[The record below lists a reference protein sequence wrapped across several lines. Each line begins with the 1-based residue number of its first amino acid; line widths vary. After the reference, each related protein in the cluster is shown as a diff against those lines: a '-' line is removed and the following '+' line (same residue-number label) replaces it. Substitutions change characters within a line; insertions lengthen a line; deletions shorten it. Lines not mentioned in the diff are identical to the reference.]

1 VKSSEKIRDLE
12 RVYINLDE
20 FSDKPWVLTGPQE
33 QKVLDKIKDAGE
45 PVNKISQ
52 QILQGM
58 KSGDNAVLFVEVL
71 NWDETVQICSPAN
84 NKKYEVESELIE
96 PIVLGDGI
104 GRYEPPRTDLGVI
117 YPYDQNAG
125 QTTIIPEDQLEE
137 HYPLTY
143 AYLSD
148 FRERLTDRR
157 SEHMR
162 YEKWYALNRPRTKC
176 FFESPKIIVP
186 DICQQSEFTIDDR
199 GEYYIGN
206 TGYGIVP
213 TDNTGS
219 VRRFL
224 LAVLNSS
231 TTWFYIYQTSTV
243 LENDFRRFLASYL
256 GPLPIPQPDL
266 NYDPSDD
273 GGDEEALAEEF
284 RLNDHVSKAEKPG
297 AILSVLA
304 GELTELHADRSS
316 LNLSLLDHLGN
327 YDEDGPTITE
337 TGFTQPPKGVA
348 NSILQETTETRG
360 PLRIGE
366 VTIEHEISNS
376 VTIRLTARYK
386 PENEDEYEVDQY
398 GYTETDPLPALR
410 ITDLS
415 ETEAD
420 LIEAFVPVAVDK
432 AGGFANFRENA
443 TKTNSLIDRLK
454 ALTLPDPN
462 DVSDGLKSYQRTKA
476 RAKELDERVER
487 TDQLIDQIVYELY
500 GLTDEEIEI
509 VEEAAGQ

>member
-1 VKSSEKIRDLE
+1 
-12 RVYINLDE
+12 
-20 FSDKPWVLTGPQE
+20 
-33 QKVLDKIKDAGE
+33 
-45 PVNKISQ
+45 
-52 QILQGM
+52 
-58 KSGDNAVLFVEVL
+58 
-71 NWDETVQICSPAN
+71 
-84 NKKYEVESELIE
+84 
-96 PIVLGDGI
+96 
-104 GRYEPPRTDLGVI
+104 
-117 YPYDQNAG
+117 
-125 QTTIIPEDQLEE
+125 
-137 HYPLTY
+137 
-143 AYLSD
+143 
-148 FRERLTDRR
+148 
-157 SEHMR
+157 
-162 YEKWYALNRPRTKC
+162 
-176 FFESPKIIVP
+176 
-186 DICQQSEFTIDDR
+186 
-199 GEYYIGN
+199 
-206 TGYGIVP
+206 
-213 TDNTGS
+213 
-219 VRRFL
+219 
-224 LAVLNSS
+224 
-231 TTWFYIYQTSTV
+231 
-243 LENDFRRFLASYL
+243 LASYL

-348 NSILQETTETRG
+348 NSILQETTETRD

-386 PENEDEYEVDQY
+386 PENEDAYEVDQY